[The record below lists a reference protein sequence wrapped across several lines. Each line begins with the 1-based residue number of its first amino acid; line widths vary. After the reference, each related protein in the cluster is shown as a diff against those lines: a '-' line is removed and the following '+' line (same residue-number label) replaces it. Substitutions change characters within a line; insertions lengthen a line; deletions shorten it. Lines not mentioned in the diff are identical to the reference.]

1 LTGGSV
7 ILLGVRQYQFLL
19 HMMRL
24 SRPISVL
31 LFLSGTCTAL
41 AVDVPQREGLNP
53 VKAAVPRAP
62 PPPTIPPSVAPKIVS
77 GRPDVGTKDAPV
89 DGLDGK
95 PHAGPFVDLTA
106 DSDKNGISKE
116 LASAKAI
123 LDTKMAEDSVMN
135 DPNRAT
141 PRKGTTGTEGGMTEK
156 EKDKKAFE
164 IEMGAKRINKPD
176 PPKEPPARAHD
187 EETIRKE
194 FRASKNPKNE
204 KGAKSTI
211 EDVRKRKGAPGMV
224 VSVRPA
230 H

>member
-1 LTGGSV
+1 
-7 ILLGVRQYQFLL
+7 
-19 HMMRL
+19 MK
-24 SRPISVL
+24 SRRSTSVL
-31 LFLSGTCTAL
+31 LFLFGTCSGL
-41 AVDVPQREGLNP
+41 AVDVPQREGLDP

-62 PPPTIPPSVAPKIVS
+62 APPAIPPSVAPRVVS

-106 DSDKNGISKE
+106 DSDKTGVSKE
-116 LASAKAI
+116 LAGAKAI

-141 PRKGTTGTEGGMTEK
+141 PRKGTTGTEGGMTER

-164 IEMGAKRINKPD
+164 TEMGAKRINKPD
-176 PPKEPPARAHD
+176 PPKEPPPRAHD
-187 EETIRKE
+187 EETVRKE
-194 FRASKNPKNE
+194 FRASKSAQNE
-204 KGAKSTI
+204 KGTKNTI

-224 VSVRPA
+224 VSVQPSN
-230 H
+230 